1 MSRLLLRSGW
11 LEKKVIKV
19 KVLGFARDK
28 ERNTPILLL
37 EEDGET
43 KRVLPI
49 WIGEYEADAII
60 RGLNNLPY
68 PRPLTHEL
76 IINIIKG
83 LGFELMKVEVTKIVS
98 GTYYANIVLRKDN
111 SIYEIDS
118 RPSDAIALASI
129 VKSPI
134 YVSEEV
140 MDSSSIKLD
149 IEGNREMDVREYL
162 RNVNPEDFGETEL

>member
-1 MSRLLLRSGW
+1 
-11 LEKKVIKV
+11 
-19 KVLGFARDK
+19 
-28 ERNTPILLL
+28 
-37 EEDGET
+37 
-43 KRVLPI
+43 
-49 WIGEYEADAII
+49 
-60 RGLNNLPY
+60 
-68 PRPLTHEL
+68 
-76 IINIIKG
+76 
-83 LGFELMKVEVTKIVS
+83 MKVEVTKLVS

>member
-1 MSRLLLRSGW
+1 
-11 LEKKVIKV
+11 LEKRLIEV

-28 ERNTPILLL
+28 ERDAPILLL
-37 EEDGET
+37 EEEGQAR
-43 KRVLPI
+43 RVLPI

-83 LGFELMKVEVTKIVS
+83 LGFELMKVEVTKLVN

-111 SIYEIDS
+111 NIYEIDS

-129 VKSPI
+129 VKAPI
-134 YVSEEV
+134 YVSEDV
-140 MDSSSIKLD
+140 MESSSIKID
-149 IEGNREMDVREYL
+149 IEENREMDVRKYL